1 MKKIFMIN
9 LLVII
14 LIIFLISIFTYIDTR
29 EYMLE
34 GFTGNN
40 NKNIND
46 KKIILFYA
54 DWCGYCKKMKPEWDK
69 LKRNYKDNCE
79 EYESEEITEEQ
90 RTIHNIKGYPSIS
103 IVTGEEIIEY
113 NGERSYVELE
123 KILLS

>member
-1 MKKIFMIN
+1 
-9 LLVII
+9 
-14 LIIFLISIFTYIDTR
+14 
-29 EYMLE
+29 
-34 GFTGNN
+34 
-40 NKNIND
+40 
-46 KKIILFYA
+46 
-54 DWCGYCKKMKPEWDK
+54 MKPEWDK